1 MSGRHRIYLAVLV
14 LGIALAHVA
23 LWRSDLDADIK
34 LRLTVINVAGWFV
47 VLFPIFLVSRWL
59 RAVEKQNSEQGS
71 NQTP

>member
-14 LGIALAHVA
+14 LGIAHAHVA

-34 LRLTVINVAGWFV
+34 LRLTVINVAGWVV